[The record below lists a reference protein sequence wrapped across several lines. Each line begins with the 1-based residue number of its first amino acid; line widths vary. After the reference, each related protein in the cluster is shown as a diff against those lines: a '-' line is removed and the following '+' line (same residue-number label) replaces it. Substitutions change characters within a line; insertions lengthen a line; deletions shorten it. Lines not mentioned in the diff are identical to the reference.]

1 VCLVPF
7 TVCCKVK
14 LEGVRGPPTQ
24 QLNLVVK
31 YAQIGGM
38 LGGPATEAM
47 TSQVA
52 GVIACFE
59 EALGHSCSESFL
71 GKSLAGAQVE

>member
-1 VCLVPF
+1 
-7 TVCCKVK
+7 
-14 LEGVRGPPTQ
+14 
-24 QLNLVVK
+24 
-31 YAQIGGM
+31 M
-38 LGGPATEAM
+38 LGGPATEAV
-47 TSQVA
+47 TGQVA